1 MTILSWG
8 GVRGAISLALI
19 LSVSNV
25 PELQPYSSFLVGY
38 TFIVVLMS
46 GVVCGLGLPAVMNAF
61 YHNPNEPT
69 TGFAGWYQRLV
80 KRFNRK
86 GYQYVLSEDEQGN
99 EVITRYQPPPVVI
112 QETPS
117 SVGMALPLPKVID
130 KDGHDE
136 LAHPN
141 GF

>member
-1 MTILSWG
+1 M
-8 GVRGAISLALI
+8 
-19 LSVSNV
+19 
-25 PELQPYSSFLVGY
+25 
-38 TFIVVLMS
+38 
-46 GVVCGLGLPAVMNAF
+46 
-61 YHNPNEPT
+61 
-69 TGFAGWYQRLV
+69 
-80 KRFNRK
+80 
-86 GYQYVLSEDEQGN
+86 LSEDEQGN